1 MGRVDGAFVVIIEP
15 DRALNV
21 EEMATLAEQSQTI

>member
-1 MGRVDGAFVVIIEP
+1 MGKVEGRFVVIIEP

-21 EEMATLAEQSQTI
+21 EEMALLAEQGQTA